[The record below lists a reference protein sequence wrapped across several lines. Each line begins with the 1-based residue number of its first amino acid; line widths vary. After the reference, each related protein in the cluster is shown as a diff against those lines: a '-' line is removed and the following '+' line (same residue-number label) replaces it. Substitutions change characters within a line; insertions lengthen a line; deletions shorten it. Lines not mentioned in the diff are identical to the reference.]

1 MQSILLDCL
10 HNIVSDTVLKV
21 HREEKLKH
29 MQSAAIVAQIA
40 QEKAAR
46 DVDRE
51 NSSSV
56 DTYLSID
63 TAGAL
68 ATEDGKLLLHGN
80 PFLTTPDLLCPVCR
94 LPRLQHPTSGKNSQ
108 TPEPG
113 KAYCAKEPYID
124 RDGCDIYGK
133 SLSLAKPTKN
143 AKPDKEGKDAKSK
156 AKPSPDGSDS
166 PSGSPLPTKESDK
179 PEATSIPTG
188 KCPNCVRYM
197 AYTRIAAHLD
207 RCMFT
212 ERQSSKNARAKM
224 NTSTPR
230 DSRAGT
236 PKPAA
241 TKKRKFEK
249 GSDEEIEE
257 KTPKKKKKPAP
268 KKNGDAV
275 SKTKALNSSIQRVK
289 GAEKRLPGQG
299 DGDTRDQAPLVKSKQ
314 KEVKQDVIKKEKG
327 SKEDVEKGSGSPE
340 NESSRDDGDQ

>member
-1 MQSILLDCL
+1 MQSILRDCL

-46 DVDRE
+46 DADTE
-51 NSSSV
+51 SSSLV
-56 DTYLSID
+56 DTYLPIT
-63 TAGAL
+63 TAGAS

-80 PFLTTPDLLCPVCR
+80 PFITTPDLLCPVCR
-94 LPRLQHPTSGKNSQ
+94 LPRLQHPISGKNSQ
-108 TPEPG
+108 TPQLG
-113 KAYCAKEPYID
+113 IVYCAKEPYID
-124 RDGCDIYGK
+124 RNGCDIYGK
-133 SLSLAKPTKN
+133 SLILAKPTKN
-143 AKPDKEGKDAKSK
+143 AKPDKDGKDAKSK
-156 AKPSPDGSDS
+156 AKLSPDGSES
-166 PSGSPLPTKESDK
+166 PSGSPQPKESDK

-207 RCMFT
+207 RCMLS

-268 KKNGDAV
+268 KKNGDAT
-275 SKTKALNSSIQRVK
+275 SKSKALNSNIQRVK

-299 DGDTRDQAPLVKSKQ
+299 DSDARDQAPSTKSKQ
-314 KEVKQDVIKKEKG
+314 KEVKQDVIKKEKP
-327 SKEDVEKGSGSPE
+327 SNEDVEKGSRSPE
-340 NESSRDDGDQ
+340 NESSREDGDQ